1 MNVKKDM
8 QLVFNKETGFVS
20 EVISI
25 NYVSETLT
33 TTNGEENEIT
43 LKFEEVEFFEV
54 VGFSEE
60 FNTLYNHDVVK
71 SSVSNMLYEMV
82 LLNNGIL
89 QFYQL
94 DEEYRPTLEVDS
106 YPIHKF
112 MEILDTTNTYSL
124 EGNAIEVRFEHLEE
138 KRKAELR
145 LKAEEAER
153 KRIEERKK
161 FNIKIVK
168 DTLSG
173 NFHYAC
179 HNRETGEIDLIKV
192 VYIGATLLE
201 ENYKRTAFSFEDF
214 EAMLESGHLV
224 EATPYELQRHA
235 MGSSNRSRFDDRC
248 NDCDCETSDECHL
261 EEEESEEVEAD
272 NVPMPP
278 ADYDDSE
285 SESESEGAPP
295 VAKVETNCNRCG
307 YHPIDCECELF

>member
-1 MNVKKDM
+1 MKKDM

-25 NYVSETLT
+25 NYVAETLT
-33 TTNGEENEIT
+33 TTNEEEHEIT
-43 LKFEEVEFFEV
+43 LKFEEVAFFEV

-60 FNTLYNHDVVK
+60 FGTLYDHDIVR

-82 LLNNGIL
+82 SLDNGVL

-94 DEEYRPTLEVDS
+94 DEEYRPTLEVDTYTVS
-106 YPIHKF
+106 SF
-112 MEILDTTNTYSL
+112 VAILDDTNTYSL
-124 EGNAIEVRFEHLEE
+124 EGNAIEVRFEHQEE

-145 LKAEEAER
+145 LKAEEAKR

-161 FNIKIVK
+161 FNIKIVR
-168 DTLSG
+168 DTDYG
-173 NFHYAC
+173 DFHYAC

-192 VYIGATLLE
+192 VYIGAMLLE
-201 ENYKRTAFSFEDF
+201 ENYKRKTFSFEEF
-214 EAMLESGHLV
+214 EAMFESGELV
-224 EATPYELQRHA
+224 EATPYELQKYA
-235 MGSSNRSRFDDRC
+235 MSLSNRSRFDDRC
-248 NDCDCETSDECHL
+248 GDCDCETSDECHL

-285 SESESEGAPP
+285 SESEEADSKPP
-295 VAKVETNCNRCG
+295 EVEVEIGCARCG
-307 YHPIDCECELF
+307 FGMSDCECELF